1 METAL
6 QELIKEL
13 IIELRSKYDYLLLTI
28 TEREEHKTHG
38 EIFALNAA
46 IHTAKAKLPKE
57 RKEIEE
63 AHEAGQITAMEFAN
77 RMITKDKIESK
88 EQYYETNF
96 NTNKV

>member
-46 IHTAKAKLPKE
+46 IISAKSKLPKE
-57 RKEIEE
+57 REQIID
-63 AHEAGQITAMEFAN
+63 AAYAGKFMQSREG
-77 RMITKDKIESK
+77 DKTPQE
-88 EQYYETNF
+88 YYETNF

>member
-13 IIELRSKYDYLLLTI
+13 TIELRSKYDYLLLTI
-28 TEREEHKTHG
+28 TSREEHKTHG

-46 IHTAKAKLPKE
+46 IISAKAKLPKE
-57 RKEIEE
+57 REQMKKARENGFVNGVS
-63 AHEAGQITAMEFAN
+63 HERHNYVFQDF
-77 RMITKDKIESK
+77 

-96 NTNKV
+96 NK

>member
-46 IHTAKAKLPKE
+46 IILAKTKLPKE
-57 RKEIEE
+57 REQIEQ
-63 AHEAGQITAMEFAN
+63 AYKTGWDFGYKHVSQPA
-77 RMITKDKIESK
+77 S
-88 EQYYETNF
+88 QYYETNF